1 MFIMTYFSESG
12 FWLTLCGI
20 SCFKHLPGLLHRHTV
35 RLEVSFTW
43 GSAEEAS
50 EPTRLLQGSCIYRL
64 LDRGWLFFTDIGQ
77 RSHSLAFP
85 LCLSNSASQFINL
98 AGRKLASHTQA
109 TGNLIMVLLSHYLP
123 INLLVA
129 SMAKK
134 KKLPHMHTR
143 RKDCSMA
150 WMPGNMSNDDIAG
163 APSEVV
169 KYRLDWLRE

>member
-64 LDRGWLFFTDIGQ
+64 LDRGWFFFTDIGQ
-77 RSHSLAFP
+77 RSHSIAFP
-85 LCLSNSASQFINL
+85 LCFSNSASQFINL

-134 KKLPHMHTR
+134 KT
-143 RKDCSMA
+143 
-150 WMPGNMSNDDIAG
+150 
-163 APSEVV
+163 PSHAHKE
-169 KYRLDWLRE
+169 KGLFKGMNAREYV

>member
-20 SCFKHLPGLLHRHTV
+20 FCFKHLPGLLHRHTV

-50 EPTRLLQGSCIYRL
+50 EPTQLLQGSCIHRL
-64 LDRGWLFFTDIGQ
+64 LDRGQLFFTDIGQ
-77 RSHSLAFP
+77 RSHSIAFP

-98 AGRKLASHTQA
+98 VGRKLASHTQV
-109 TGNLIMVLLSHYLP
+109 TGNLIMVLLAHYLP

-129 SMAKK
+129 SMAT
-134 KKLPHMHTR
+134 KLPHMHTR
-143 RKDCSMA
+143 RKDCPRA
-150 WMPGNMSNDDIAG
+150 WMPGNKSHDDIVD
-163 APSEVV
+163 APSQEV